1 MKLTFHPFTPFL
13 LLTAAFGLFASACGP
28 AAEDRSTMMSRA
40 KQVQDSI
47 AFVIR
52 SQMAEA
58 EAPGP
63 MQQAP
68 VQAAP
73 AGSSVA
79 PPPSSMPAHT
89 HAPGEVHNH

>member
-1 MKLTFHPFTPFL
+1 MKMKFRRFSPFL
-13 LLTAAFGLFASACGP
+13 LLTFALGLLKFSCGP

-63 MQQAP
+63 LQQAP

-73 AGSSVA
+73 AGSSVT

>member
-1 MKLTFHPFTPFL
+1 MTFQRFFPVL
-13 LLTAAFGLFASACGP
+13 LLTFAIGLLTYSCGP
-28 AAEDRSTMMSRA
+28 AAEDRSSMMSRA

-68 VQAAP
+68 VQATP
-73 AGSSVA
+73 AASSVA
-79 PPPSSMPAHT
+79 APPSSIPAHT